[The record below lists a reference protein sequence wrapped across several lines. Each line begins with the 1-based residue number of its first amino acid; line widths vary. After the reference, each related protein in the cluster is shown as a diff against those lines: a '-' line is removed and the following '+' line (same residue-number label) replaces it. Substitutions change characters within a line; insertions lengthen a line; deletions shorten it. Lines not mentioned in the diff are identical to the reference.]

1 LIYVSGKEILSGKA
15 HNAPQIDK
23 KRMILLNIVNHPSEE
38 YFLRGSQQ
46 AKNFEL
52 LKKQCF
58 LGWTTVS
65 THVRIW
71 TVPYTSEKLALLL
84 VLCNQVDSTQRRS
97 GCLPVQ
103 A

>member
-1 LIYVSGKEILSGKA
+1 
-15 HNAPQIDK
+15 
-23 KRMILLNIVNHPSEE
+23 
-38 YFLRGSQQ
+38 
-46 AKNFEL
+46 
-52 LKKQCF
+52 
-58 LGWTTVS
+58 
-65 THVRIW
+65 VRIW